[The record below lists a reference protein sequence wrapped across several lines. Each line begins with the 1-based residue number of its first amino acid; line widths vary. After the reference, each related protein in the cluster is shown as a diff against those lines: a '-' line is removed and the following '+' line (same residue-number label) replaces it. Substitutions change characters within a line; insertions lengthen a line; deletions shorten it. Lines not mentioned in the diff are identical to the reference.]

1 MGLFKKKSDPAATP
15 APAESAPPTL
25 ARRSAHRH
33 STIKSGR
40 TIGEQRER
48 LETANERL
56 AARQKDKRRQ
66 RWRVAIVSAGFI
78 LLALAGGIVYFEFF
92 YEDGEPQP
100 TTVEEITY
108 TPTVEVIDE
117 DATATSG
124 MKSSGKNLLIMVSI
138 SLAVAFLYFI
148 ITPLS
153 LSNPT
158 ELLARTSPTFY
169 DVLIALFGGFAGILE
184 QCRKDK
190 GTVFS
195 GVAIA
200 TALMPPLCTAGYGLA
215 CGEISYFL
223 GALYLFVIN
232 CTFIMLA
239 TYVGVK
245 YFRFRPTEYQDEAI
259 GKRTKRLTT
268 ALIIIFIIPS
278 IWSAVLFIQRNN
290 FEVNAISFSEHRST
304 YGKSILYDYRIDHK
318 ENTTLT
324 LFFTGETLSERDKE
338 ELYSV
343 AAEYNIGKEQIRIR
357 DYSIEEKSDMNAFK
371 DIYEKKESI
380 ISAKEQ
386 EIVLL
391 KNELERI
398 RNNELE
404 YDKISKE
411 IFSIKSSV
419 HEVSITTG
427 HSFNRD
433 SLSGNAVISVV
444 VDSAD
449 SISISELEELKQ
461 WLKIRLDT
469 ETIDVTQR

>member
-1 MGLFKKKSDPAATP
+1 MGLFQNLTTLIRETINLNGHIDTAAAERSIRNNIEFKGPNAWILAVAVIIASVGLNVNSIPVVIGAMLISPLMGPIFGLGLGLGVSDIQ
-15 APAESAPPTL
+15 L
-25 ARRSAHRH
+25 
-33 STIKSGR
+33 
-40 TIGEQRER
+40 
-48 LETANERL
+48 
-56 AARQKDKRRQ
+56 
-66 RWRVAIVSAGFI
+66 
-78 LLALAGGIVYFEFF
+78 
-92 YEDGEPQP
+92 
-100 TTVEEITY
+100 
-108 TPTVEVIDE
+108 
-117 DATATSG
+117 
-124 MKSSGKNLLIMVSI
+124 MKSSGKNLIVMVSI
-138 SLAVAFLYFI
+138 SLVVSFLYFL

-215 CGEISYFL
+215 CGEFSYFL

-239 TYVGVK
+239 TYAGVK
-245 YFRFRPTEYQDEAI
+245 YFSFRPIEYQDEKI

-278 IWSAVLFIQRNN
+278 IWSAVLLIQQNN
-290 FEVNAISFSEHRST
+290 FEVNATSFAEHRST
-304 YGKSILYDYRIDHK
+304 YGKSILYDYKIDHK
-318 ENTTLT
+318 DNTGLT
-324 LFFTGETLSERDKE
+324 LFFTGETLNERDKE

-343 AAEYNIGKEQIRIR
+343 AAEYDINKEQIHIR
-357 DYSIEEKSDMNAFK
+357 DYSMEEKSDMDAFK

-380 ISAKEQ
+380 ISSKEQ

-391 KNELERI
+391 KNELDRI
-398 RNNELE
+398 KSSELE

-419 HEVSITTG
+419 TDVTITKG
-427 HSFNRD
+427 YSFNRD
-433 SLSGNAVISVV
+433 ANTGNDIILVSVS
-444 VDSAD
+444 SAD
-449 SISISELEELKQ
+449 SIDTSELDELRE
-461 WLKIRLDT
+461 WLKVRFDT
-469 ETIDVTQR
+469 DAVEVRYLSN

>member
-1 MGLFKKKSDPAATP
+1 MPDFCFFIKYIFVNTITKFAIFAKINLNIMGLIQNLKTLIRETINLNGHIDTAAAERSIRNNIEFKGPNAWILAVAVIIASVGLNVNSIPVVIGAMLISPLMGPIFGLGLGLGVSDIQ
-15 APAESAPPTL
+15 L
-25 ARRSAHRH
+25 
-33 STIKSGR
+33 
-40 TIGEQRER
+40 
-48 LETANERL
+48 
-56 AARQKDKRRQ
+56 
-66 RWRVAIVSAGFI
+66 
-78 LLALAGGIVYFEFF
+78 
-92 YEDGEPQP
+92 
-100 TTVEEITY
+100 
-108 TPTVEVIDE
+108 
-117 DATATSG
+117 
-124 MKSSGKNLLIMVSI
+124 MKSSGKNLLVMVSI
-138 SLAVAFLYFI
+138 SLVVAFLYFL

-215 CGEISYFL
+215 CGEFSYFL

-239 TYVGVK
+239 TYAGVK
-245 YFRFRPTEYQDEAI
+245 YFRFRPTEFQDEKI

-278 IWSAVLFIQRNN
+278 IWSAVMLIRQNN
-290 FEVNAISFSEHRST
+290 FEVNAVSFAEHRNT
-304 YGKSILYDYRIDHK
+304 YGKSILYDYKIDHND
-318 ENTTLT
+318 NTSLT
-324 LFFTGETLSERDKE
+324 LFFTGETLSERDKD

-343 AAEYNIGKEQIRIR
+343 AAEYDIEKEQIQIR
-357 DYSIEEKSDMNAFK
+357 DYSMEEKSGMNAFK

-391 KNELERI
+391 KNELDRI
-398 RNNELE
+398 KSNELE
-404 YDKISKE
+404 YDNLSKE

-419 HEVSITTG
+419 TDVTITKG

-433 SLSGNAVISVV
+433 SNADNEIIFVSVS
-444 VDSAD
+444 SAD
-449 SISISELEELKQ
+449 SIATSELDELRE
-461 WLKIRLDT
+461 WLKVRLNTDAV
-469 ETIDVTQR
+469 EVSQRQ

>member
-1 MGLFKKKSDPAATP
+1 MGFFQNFTALIRETLNLNGHIDTAAAERSIRSNIEFKGPNAWILAVAVIIASVGLNVNSIPVVIGAMLISPLMGPIFGLGLGLGVSDIQ
-15 APAESAPPTL
+15 L
-25 ARRSAHRH
+25 
-33 STIKSGR
+33 
-40 TIGEQRER
+40 
-48 LETANERL
+48 
-56 AARQKDKRRQ
+56 
-66 RWRVAIVSAGFI
+66 
-78 LLALAGGIVYFEFF
+78 
-92 YEDGEPQP
+92 
-100 TTVEEITY
+100 
-108 TPTVEVIDE
+108 
-117 DATATSG
+117 
-124 MKSSGKNLLIMVSI
+124 MKSSGKNLLVMVSI
-138 SLAVAFLYFI
+138 SLAVAFLYFL

-215 CGEISYFL
+215 CREFSYFL

-239 TYVGVK
+239 TYAGVK

-259 GKRTKRLTT
+259 GKRTKRLTS

-278 IWSAVLFIQRNN
+278 IWSAVLLIQQNN
-290 FEVNAISFSEHRST
+290 FDVNATTFAEHRST
-304 YGKSILYDYRIDHK
+304 YGKSILYDYKIDHK
-318 ENTTLT
+318 ENTTLI
-324 LFFTGETLSERDKE
+324 LFFTGEALSDRDKE

-343 AAEYNIGKEQIRIR
+343 ASEYDIEKEQIQIR
-357 DYSIEEKSDMNAFK
+357 DYSAQDQSDMNAFR

-391 KNELERI
+391 KNELEKI
-398 RNNELE
+398 KNNELE

-419 HEVSITTG
+419 QNVSITKG
-427 HSFNRD
+427 QSFNRD
-433 SLSGNAVISVV
+433 STSGNAVISIV

>member
-1 MGLFKKKSDPAATP
+1 MSAIQNLTTLIRETLNLNDHIDTAAAERSIRNNIEFKGPNAWILAVAVIIASVGLNVNSIPVVIGAMLISPLMGPIFGLGLGLGVSDIQ
-15 APAESAPPTL
+15 L
-25 ARRSAHRH
+25 
-33 STIKSGR
+33 
-40 TIGEQRER
+40 
-48 LETANERL
+48 
-56 AARQKDKRRQ
+56 
-66 RWRVAIVSAGFI
+66 
-78 LLALAGGIVYFEFF
+78 
-92 YEDGEPQP
+92 
-100 TTVEEITY
+100 
-108 TPTVEVIDE
+108 
-117 DATATSG
+117 
-124 MKSSGKNLLIMVSI
+124 MKSSGKNLLVMVSI
-138 SLAVAFLYFI
+138 SLVVAFLYFL

-215 CGEISYFL
+215 CGEFSYFL

-232 CTFIMLA
+232 CIFIMLA

-245 YFRFRPTEYQDEAI
+245 YFKFRSTEFQDEAI
-259 GKRTKRLTT
+259 GKRTKRLTST
-268 ALIIIFIIPS
+268 LIIICIIPS
-278 IWSAVLFIQRNN
+278 IWSAFRLIQQNN
-290 FEVNAISFSEHRST
+290 FEVDATSFVEHRST

-324 LFFTGETLSERDKE
+324 LFFTGETLSERDKD

-343 AAEYNIGKEQIRIR
+343 AADYGIEKEYIQIR

-380 ISAKEQ
+380 ISTKEQ
-386 EIVLL
+386 EIVRL

-398 RNNELE
+398 KSNELE

-411 IFSIKSSV
+411 IFSIKSSLSDV
-419 HEVSITTG
+419 VITKG
-427 HSFNRD
+427 QSFNRD
-433 SLSGNAVISVV
+433 STAGNTIIYVLVS
-444 VDSAD
+444 SAD
-449 SISISELEELKQ
+449 SLATSEIDELEE
-461 WLKIRLDT
+461 WLKIRLDADAV
-469 ETIDVTQR
+469 EVRQRPR

>member
-1 MGLFKKKSDPAATP
+1 MSAIQNLTTLIRETLNLNDHIDTAAAERSIRNNIEFKGPNAWILAVAVIIASVGLNVNSIPVVIGAMLISPLMGPIFGLGLGLGVSDIQ
-15 APAESAPPTL
+15 L
-25 ARRSAHRH
+25 
-33 STIKSGR
+33 
-40 TIGEQRER
+40 
-48 LETANERL
+48 
-56 AARQKDKRRQ
+56 
-66 RWRVAIVSAGFI
+66 
-78 LLALAGGIVYFEFF
+78 
-92 YEDGEPQP
+92 
-100 TTVEEITY
+100 
-108 TPTVEVIDE
+108 
-117 DATATSG
+117 
-124 MKSSGKNLLIMVSI
+124 MKSSGKNLLVMVSI
-138 SLAVAFLYFI
+138 SLVVAFLYFL

-215 CGEISYFL
+215 CGEFSYFL

-232 CTFIMLA
+232 CIFIMLA

-245 YFRFRPTEYQDEAI
+245 YFKFRSTEFQDEAI
-259 GKRTKRLTT
+259 GKRTKRLTST
-268 ALIIIFIIPS
+268 LIIICIIPS
-278 IWSAVLFIQRNN
+278 IWSAFRLIQQNN
-290 FEVNAISFSEHRST
+290 FEVDATSFVEHRSS

-324 LFFTGETLSERDKE
+324 LFFTGETLSERDKD

-343 AAEYNIGKEQIRIR
+343 AEDYGIEKKYIQIR

-380 ISAKEQ
+380 ISTKEQ
-386 EIVLL
+386 EIVRL

-398 RNNELE
+398 KSNELE

-411 IFSIKSSV
+411 IFSIKSSLSDV
-419 HEVSITTG
+419 VITKG
-427 HSFNRD
+427 QSFNRD
-433 SLSGNAVISVV
+433 STAGNTIIYVLVS
-444 VDSAD
+444 SAD
-449 SISISELEELKQ
+449 SLATSEIDELEE
-461 WLKIRLDT
+461 WLKIRLDADAV
-469 ETIDVTQR
+469 EVRQRTR

>member
-1 MGLFKKKSDPAATP
+1 MGFFQNFTALIRETLNLNGHIDTAAAERSIRSNIEFKGPNAWILAVAVIIASVGLNVNSIPVVIGAMLISPLMGPIFGLGLGLGVSDIQ
-15 APAESAPPTL
+15 L
-25 ARRSAHRH
+25 
-33 STIKSGR
+33 
-40 TIGEQRER
+40 
-48 LETANERL
+48 
-56 AARQKDKRRQ
+56 
-66 RWRVAIVSAGFI
+66 
-78 LLALAGGIVYFEFF
+78 
-92 YEDGEPQP
+92 
-100 TTVEEITY
+100 
-108 TPTVEVIDE
+108 
-117 DATATSG
+117 
-124 MKSSGKNLLIMVSI
+124 MKSSGKNLLVMVSI
-138 SLAVAFLYFI
+138 SLAVAFLYFL

-215 CGEISYFL
+215 CREFSYFL

-239 TYVGVK
+239 TYAGVK

-259 GKRTKRLTT
+259 GKRTKRLTS

-278 IWSAVLFIQRNN
+278 IWSAVLLIQQNN
-290 FEVNAISFSEHRST
+290 FDVNATTFAEHRST
-304 YGKSILYDYRIDHK
+304 YGKSILYDYKIDHK

-324 LFFTGETLSERDKE
+324 LFFTGEALSDRDKE

-343 AAEYNIGKEQIRIR
+343 ASEYDIEKEQIQIR
-357 DYSIEEKSDMNAFK
+357 DYSAQDQSDMNAFR

-391 KNELERI
+391 KNELEKI
-398 RNNELE
+398 KNNELE

-419 HEVSITTG
+419 HNVSITKG
-427 HSFNRD
+427 QSFNRD
-433 SLSGNAVISVV
+433 STSGNAVISIV
-444 VDSAD
+444 VDSYD